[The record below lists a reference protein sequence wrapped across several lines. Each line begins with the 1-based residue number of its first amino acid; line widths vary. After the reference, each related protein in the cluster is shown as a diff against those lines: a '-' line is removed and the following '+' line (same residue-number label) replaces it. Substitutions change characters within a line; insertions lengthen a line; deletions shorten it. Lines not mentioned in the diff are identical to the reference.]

1 MLTRREFL
9 TSAGAASA
17 LAAGST
23 PASAATGAESEKLF
37 LPPDRLSAFTSDRLP
52 LTWSKERMRHLQARL
67 AERGYQ
73 AVFLTDQWNII
84 YFTGLFHTRTERMLH
99 AFIPTDGEHPIWFYP
114 ALDRD
119 LIHSWRYEDGDMYF
133 DWLNVEGA
141 APQEGKV
148 IRGPTQDLWRWAL
161 DGLKRRGFAGKKL
174 AADKELVPSAQK
186 AVVEVLGQPMASAA
200 EACLY
205 FRERKTPEELALTRR
220 AYAYFDRIHAF
231 ARDLILAHG
240 TDLTDFEVG
249 NAATKYGTD
258 LIMADIKHD
267 GRPHGAVGIEVEI
280 QCRVGETTA
289 YPHPNQFL
297 YNKLQRGKALQ
308 VEGVVQIEQG
318 MKKYIY
324 HRPAHG
330 EGMEGHQPPYLA
342 LGDHTI
348 LDTGM
353 CFSVEPG
360 LFDPQT
366 GSGANFSDLFAV
378 ESDGPSLQMS
388 RLPWSEEWHWIKL

>member
-1 MLTRREFL
+1 
-9 TSAGAASA
+9 
-17 LAAGST
+17 
-23 PASAATGAESEKLF
+23 
-37 LPPDRLSAFTSDRLP
+37 
-52 LTWSKERMRHLQARL
+52 
-67 AERGYQ
+67 
-73 AVFLTDQWNII
+73 
-84 YFTGLFHTRTERMLH
+84 
-99 AFIPTDGEHPIWFYP
+99 
-114 ALDRD
+114 
-119 LIHSWRYEDGDMYF
+119 MYF

-249 NAATKYGTD
+249 NTATKYGTD

-267 GRPHGAVGIEVEI
+267 GRPHGEVGIEVEI
-280 QCRVGETTA
+280 QCPR
-289 YPHPNQFL
+289 
-297 YNKLQRGKALQ
+297 
-308 VEGVVQIEQG
+308 
-318 MKKYIY
+318 
-324 HRPAHG
+324 
-330 EGMEGHQPPYLA
+330 
-342 LGDHTI
+342 I
-348 LDTGM
+348 LRSGRAVLTRAGAVI
-353 CFSVEPG
+353 FPG
-360 LFDPQT
+360 SMPVHCNITSCPL
-366 GSGANFSDLFAV
+366 LHV
-378 ESDGPSLQMS
+378 
-388 RLPWSEEWHWIKL
+388 